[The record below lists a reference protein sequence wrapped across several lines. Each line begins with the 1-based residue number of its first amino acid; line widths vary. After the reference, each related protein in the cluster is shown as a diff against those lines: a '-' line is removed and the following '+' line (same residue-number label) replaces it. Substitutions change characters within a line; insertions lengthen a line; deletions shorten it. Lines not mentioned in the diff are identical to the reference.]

1 MVFINLRERA
11 GVNLSWVIITT
22 WEEIVVE
29 MKGLPPDARDN
40 KVIESRL

>member
-1 MVFINLRERA
+1 MGYINLRERA
-11 GVNLSWVIITT
+11 GVKYNMGIITT

-29 MKGLPPDARDN
+29 MKGLPPDAGDN